1 MNIYKVT
8 YVEKDASTTSD
19 QTMSVDSIAALD
31 YDVGA
36 NFVTFLGDDHKVVA
50 AYAVHRVVSIL
61 TDTSGAQA
69 S

>member
-1 MNIYKVT
+1 MNVFKVT

-19 QTMSVDSIAALD
+19 QQMAVDSIAALD
-31 YDVGA
+31 YEVGTD
-36 NFVTFLGDDHKVVA
+36 FVAFLGDNHQVVA

-61 TDTSGAQA
+61 TETSGAQA

>member
-19 QTMSVDSIAALD
+19 QVMSVDSIAALD
-31 YDVGA
+31 YEVGTD
-36 NFVTFLGDDHKVVA
+36 FVTFLGDGHRVVA
-50 AYAVHRVVSIL
+50 AYAIHRVVSIL